1 MTTSELCSNEFI
13 LSIYILIALVASLI
27 GLQRT
32 PLHWAAERGHAEIIP
47 LLNDASAQ
55 LEAKDK
61 EGVSTCMS
69 SDCEMSNIIYNNI
82 FCV

>member
-1 MTTSELCSNEFI
+1 MDLLQLEI
-13 LSIYILIALVASLI
+13 LLSPWLPVNYVQMNSFCLYINYPHCISI

-69 SDCEMSNIIYNNI
+69 SDSGMS
-82 FCV
+82 